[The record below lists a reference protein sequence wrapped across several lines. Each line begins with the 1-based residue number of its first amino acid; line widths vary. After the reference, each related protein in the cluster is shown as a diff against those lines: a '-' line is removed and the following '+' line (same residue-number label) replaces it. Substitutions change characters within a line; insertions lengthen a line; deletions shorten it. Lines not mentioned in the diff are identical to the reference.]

1 VSRDITVTAK
11 QAIYSQETSE
21 VFLVLLT
28 IDHADLAA
36 PIRVVNNT
44 KNIVSNGNTFIGF
57 PFFADMPQERDDRL
71 ARVTLTIDNVD
82 RQIVTAVRSITSPPS
97 ATMEV
102 VLASDPD
109 TVEAGPFSFTLR
121 DVRYDSLVVEGE
133 LSFEDVLNEP
143 YPGDSFTPATH
154 PGLF

>member
-1 VSRDITVTAK
+1 MSRDITITAK
-11 QAIYSQETSE
+11 QAIYSQQTSE

-28 IDHADLAA
+28 IDHADLGA

-44 KNIVSNGNTFIGF
+44 VDIVSNGNTFIGF
-57 PFFADMPQERDDRL
+57 PFFIDMPQERDDQL

-82 RQIVTAVRSITSPPS
+82 RQIVTAVRSLTSAPS
-97 ATMEV
+97 VVMEI

-109 TVEAGPFSFTLR
+109 TIEAGPFSFTMR